1 MTGPIRDT
9 TGERIQD
16 AFVESPTRA
25 NKTAIE
31 VVIGNPGD
39 ISGGGGS
46 DGSLEIVNAGAIL
59 SALKCVTVTSP
70 NTVIYA
76 NNNIDLS
83 SSTVFGITIVAAQ
96 TNESTQVKTYGILR
110 DSSFNWPVN
119 TQLYLDINGSLT
131 DTAPTTGF
139 RTLVATSQGVG
150 AIFINIQ
157 EPITL

>member
-25 NKTAIE
+25 NKTAVE
-31 VVIGNPGD
+31 VYVGNAGD
-39 ISGGGGS
+39 ISGGGS
-46 DGSLEIVNAGAIL
+46 DSSLEIVNAGAIL

-96 TNESTQVKTYGILR
+96 LNESTQVKTYGVLR
-110 DSSFNWPVN
+110 DSSFTWPVN
-119 TQLYLDINGSLT
+119 TQLYLDTNGSLT

-139 RTLVATSQGVG
+139 RTLVATSQGSG

>member
-25 NKTAIE
+25 NKTAVE
-31 VVIGNPGD
+31 VYVGNASD
-39 ISGGGGS
+39 IGGGS

-96 TNESTQVKTYGILR
+96 ANESTQVKTYGILR

-131 DTAPTTGF
+131 DTAPITGF
-139 RTLVATSQGVG
+139 RTLVATSQGSG

>member
-25 NKTAIE
+25 NKTAVE
-31 VVIGNPGD
+31 VFVGNASS
-39 ISGGGGS
+39 IGGGS

-83 SSTVFGITIVAAQ
+83 SATVLGITIVAAQ
-96 TNESTQVKTYGILR
+96 ANESTQVKTYGILR
-110 DSSFNWPVN
+110 DSSFSWSVN

-131 DTAPTTGF
+131 DTAPITGF
-139 RTLVATSQGVG
+139 RTLVATSQGSG

>member
-9 TGERIQD
+9 TGERMQD
-16 AFVESPTRA
+16 AFIESPTRA
-25 NKTAIE
+25 SKTAVE
-31 VVIGNPGD
+31 VVVANASEI
-39 ISGGGGS
+39 GGGS
-46 DGSLEIVNAGAIL
+46 DSSLEIVNAGAIL

-76 NNNIDLS
+76 NNNIDFS
-83 SSTVFGITIVAAQ
+83 SATVFGITIVAAQ

-110 DSSFNWPVN
+110 DSSFTWPVN

-139 RTLVATSQGVG
+139 RTLVATSQGSG

>member
-25 NKTAIE
+25 NKTAVE
-31 VVIGNPGD
+31 VYVGNAGD
-39 ISGGGGS
+39 IGGGS

-131 DTAPTTGF
+131 DTAPIAGF

>member
-1 MTGPIRDT
+1 MTGPIRNT
-9 TGERIQD
+9 LQEREFD
-16 AFVESPTRA
+16 KFVESPTRA
-25 NKTAIE
+25 NKAAVE
-31 VVIGNPGD
+31 VVVGNASD
-39 ISGGGGS
+39 IGGGS
-46 DGSLEIVNAGAIL
+46 DGSLQIVNAGAIL

-96 TNESTQVKTYGILR
+96 ANESTQVKTYGVLR

-119 TQLYLDINGSLT
+119 TQLYLNTSGALT
-131 DTAPTTGF
+131 DTAPLAGF
-139 RTLVATSQGVG
+139 RTLVATSQGSG

>member
-25 NKTAIE
+25 NKTAVE
-31 VVIGNPGD
+31 VYVGNAAD
-39 ISGGGGS
+39 ISGGS

-96 TNESTQVKTYGILR
+96 TNESTQVKTYGVLR
-110 DSSFNWPVN
+110 DSSFTWPVN

-139 RTLVATSQGVG
+139 RTLVATSQGSG

>member
-25 NKTAIE
+25 NKTAVE
-31 VVIGNPGD
+31 VFVGNASS
-39 ISGGGGS
+39 IGGGS
-46 DGSLEIVNAGAIL
+46 DSSLEIVNAGAIL

-131 DTAPTTGF
+131 DTAPTIGF

>member
-16 AFVESPTRA
+16 VFVESPTRA
-25 NKTAIE
+25 NKTAVE
-31 VVIGNPGD
+31 VFIGNAAD
-39 ISGGGGS
+39 IGGGS
-46 DGSLEIVNAGAIL
+46 DGSIEIANAGAIL

-76 NNNIDLS
+76 NNNIDFS
-83 SSTVFGITIVAAQ
+83 SATVFGITIVAAQ
-96 TNESTQVKTYGILR
+96 TNESTQIKTYGVLR
-110 DSSFNWPVN
+110 DSSFAWTVN
-119 TQLYLDINGSLT
+119 TQLYLDTNGSLT
-131 DTAPTTGF
+131 DTAPITGF

-157 EPITL
+157 EPIIL

>member
-25 NKTAIE
+25 NKTAVE
-31 VVIGNPGD
+31 VYVGNAAD
-39 ISGGGGS
+39 IGGGS

-83 SSTVFGITIVAAQ
+83 SATVFGITIVAAQ
-96 TNESTQVKTYGILR
+96 ANESTQVKTYGVLR
-110 DSSFNWPVN
+110 DSSFSWSVN

-131 DTAPTTGF
+131 DTAPITGF
-139 RTLVATSQGVG
+139 RTLVATSHGVG

>member
-25 NKTAIE
+25 NKTAVE
-31 VVIGNPGD
+31 VYVGNASD
-39 ISGGGGS
+39 IGGGS
-46 DGSLEIVNAGAIL
+46 DSSLEIVNAGAIL

-96 TNESTQVKTYGILR
+96 ANESTQVKTYGVLR

-119 TQLYLDINGSLT
+119 TQLYLNTSGALT
-131 DTAPTTGF
+131 DTAPLAGF
-139 RTLVATSQGVG
+139 RTLVATSQGSG